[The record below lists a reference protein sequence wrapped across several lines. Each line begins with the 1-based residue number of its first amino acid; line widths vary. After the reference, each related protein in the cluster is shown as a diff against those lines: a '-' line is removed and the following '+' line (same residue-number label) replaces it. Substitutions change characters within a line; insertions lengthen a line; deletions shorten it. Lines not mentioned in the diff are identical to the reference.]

1 MSPDPLPASAE
12 NFQILLQV
20 VHSTEISTP
29 QVLLII
35 LLILLNAFFVAAEF
49 AIVKVRSS
57 QVDLKIN
64 QGSAR
69 ARITRNILDNMD
81 AYLSASQLGI
91 TVASLVL
98 GWVGEPVFTALM
110 LKLLDVMHIHLD
122 HAIVQKIAIV
132 AGIALIT
139 ILHMVLGEQV
149 PKTFGI
155 RHPLETSLLLSYPL
169 RLFYVVFRP
178 FIWLINGIT
187 RITLRLF
194 GLRASGEHDDVHSEE
209 ELRMLLTE
217 SEEGGAIKQSEHELI
232 QNVFEFDD
240 RVVRSILVP
249 RTKMAAI
256 DLDSTPQEILD
267 QVIEDG
273 YSRLPVYRDSLD
285 NISGI
290 LYTKDLLRLV
300 KNGTLTR
307 EAIES
312 VIRPAHFIPQTKQVN
327 ALLREFQ
334 TLHIQIAIVTNEFGG
349 IAGMVTME
357 DIIEELVGEIQD
369 EYDEEKPPV
378 EKKSDTEFIVS
389 AMVTLSDVNEV
400 LPVALPESPHY
411 ESVSGLLNYIFGRIP
426 AVNEIKEFGGYRFTV
441 LKRFRHSVESVKMEV
456 LDPGY
461 NPDDE
466 NE

>member
-1 MSPDPLPASAE
+1 MIADPFPDTL
-12 NFQILLQV
+12 LLQALPI
-20 VHSTEISTP
+20 EPISTS
-29 QVLLII
+29 QIVLIV

-57 QVDLKIN
+57 QIDLKIN
-64 QGSAR
+64 KGSAR
-69 ARITRNILDNMD
+69 AKIVRSILDNMD

-98 GWVGEPVFTALM
+98 GWVGEPVFTRII
-110 LKLLDVMHIHLD
+110 IHLLELMHVHLGID
-122 HAIVQKIAIV
+122 IIHKIAIV

-155 RHPLETSLLLSYPL
+155 RNPLETSLLVSYPL
-169 RLFYVVFRP
+169 RVFYLIFRP
-178 FIWLINGIT
+178 FIWSINSLT
-187 RITLRLF
+187 RITLRLL
-194 GLRASGEHDDVHSEE
+194 GMRSADEHDGVHSEE

-240 RVVRSILVP
+240 RVVRNIMVP
-249 RTKMAAI
+249 RTKISAI
-256 DLDSTPQEILD
+256 DLDNEPREILD
-267 QVIEDG
+267 QVVVDG
-273 YSRLPVYRDSLD
+273 YSRMPVYHDSVD

-290 LYTKDLLRLV
+290 LYTKDLLKLV
-300 KNGTLTR
+300 NSDTFTTQN
-307 EAIES
+307 IEK

-378 EKKSDTEFIVS
+378 EKRSDTEFIVS
-389 AMVTLSDVNEV
+389 AMATLSDVNEV

-426 AVNEIKEFGGYRFTV
+426 AVNEKKEFGGYEFTV
-441 LKRFRHSVESVKMEV
+441 LKRFRHSVESVKMVV

-461 NPDDE
+461 KPE
-466 NE
+466 EIAE

>member
-1 MSPDPLPASAE
+1 
-12 NFQILLQV
+12 
-20 VHSTEISTP
+20 
-29 QVLLII
+29 
-35 LLILLNAFFVAAEF
+35 
-49 AIVKVRSS
+49 
-57 QVDLKIN
+57 
-64 QGSAR
+64 
-69 ARITRNILDNMD
+69 MD

-98 GWVGEPVFTALM
+98 GWVGEPVFTRIIIH
-110 LKLLDVMHIHLD
+110 LLDLLHIGLD
-122 HAIVQKIAIV
+122 YNIIHKIAIIG
-132 AGIALIT
+132 GIALIT

-155 RHPLETSLLLSYPL
+155 RNPLETSMLVSYPL
-169 RLFYVVFRP
+169 RMFYLIFRP
-178 FIWLINGIT
+178 FIWTINGLT
-187 RITLRLF
+187 RIMLRLL
-194 GLRASGEHDDVHSEE
+194 GLRSADEHDGVHSEE

-240 RVVRSILVP
+240 RVVRNIMVP
-249 RTKMAAI
+249 RTKISAI
-256 DLDSTPQEILD
+256 DLDGNPEDILD
-267 QVIEDG
+267 QVVEDG
-273 YSRLPVYRDSLD
+273 YSRMPVYHDSID

-290 LYTKDLLRLV
+290 LYTKDLLKLI
-300 KNGTLTR
+300 KKGTLSS
-307 EAIES
+307 EYIEKI
-312 VIRPAHFIPQTKQVN
+312 IRPAHFIPQTKQVN

-378 EKKSDTEFIVS
+378 EKLSDTEFVVS
-389 AMVTLSDVNEV
+389 AMATLSDVNEV

-426 AVNEIKEFGGYRFTV
+426 AVNEKREFGGYEFTV
-441 LKRFRHSVESVKMEV
+441 LKRFRHSVESVKMVV
-456 LDPGY
+456 LDPGFT
-461 NPDDE
+461 PDDPE
-466 NE
+466 A